1 MQGLCIS
8 LDVSKGSSYY
18 QGFTSMNEPVGKAK
32 KIEHD
37 DKGFKELSKLKERM
51 EKEYEDEVKFVFVS
65 TIKHFRRTLMII
77 ITAILSFHL
86 YYQRR

>member
-51 EKEYEDEVKFVFVS
+51 
-65 TIKHFRRTLMII
+65 
-77 ITAILSFHL
+77 
-86 YYQRR
+86 

>member
-51 EKEYEDEVKFVFVS
+51 EKEYEDEVKAEVEAWVLNSKEGDEFQ
-65 TIKHFRRTLMII
+65 KYGMH
-77 ITAILSFHL
+77 ITNIG
-86 YYQRR
+86 R